1 MEGKWLARLDA
12 TRQVP
17 SSLSSLHVLS
27 SGGLKSLRI
36 RGLSTLSLFIAQSS
50 ATRNYRKYTSWSR
63 LRTMATSSSAS
74 APKRRLL
81 RSAHSLPLETSQ
93 NTTEANNARHGVK
106 EDVTMSLMNIG
117 WRVRKSEFDSTTM
130 RFDYR
135 RYVLCVSRMLLYTKL
150 MLTLLSDVSEGY
162 KTGPSHVV
170 PSAPPLGHSSSSY
183 SSNSSGTRSS
193 FTSSDTGSLRSTYTN
208 PALSTSA
215 IFLSSSDALSSARA
229 SVFEEQERARLEKAQ
244 LALLNAMKP
253 RRDLMCLADIVDEDA
268 DTQELYHSE
277 SLLTTDASRT
287 GYTKADNYHMY
298 LASRPSHTEEP
309 IEEEPY
315 RLERGRK
322 RHTVEEDEG
331 DLTETDDVEGDD
343 EGMDIDQPSNATVAG
358 CSRPIRPM
366 KRSTGFNASSPTPST
381 VSPSTPGT
389 VTPRNRRLGLSR
401 SAPLALPLSF
411 GEQQERERMPRSE
424 LSIAEGGGVVAWIG
438 RTDF

>member
-1 MEGKWLARLDA
+1 
-12 TRQVP
+12 
-17 SSLSSLHVLS
+17 
-27 SGGLKSLRI
+27 
-36 RGLSTLSLFIAQSS
+36 
-50 ATRNYRKYTSWSR
+50 
-63 LRTMATSSSAS
+63 MATSSSAS

-117 WRVRKSEFDSTTM
+117 WRVRKN
-130 RFDYR
+130 
-135 RYVLCVSRMLLYTKL
+135 
-150 MLTLLSDVSEGY
+150 VSEGY

-208 PALSTSA
+208 PALSTAA

-244 LALLNAMKP
+244 LAMLNAMKP

-277 SLLTTDASRT
+277 SLSTSVASRT

-331 DLTETDDVEGDD
+331 DLTETDDVEGDN

-366 KRSTGFNASSPTPST
+366 KRSTGFNASSQTPST
-381 VSPSTPGT
+381 VSPSTQGT

-411 GEQQERERMPRSE
+411 EEQQERERMPRSD
-424 LSIAEGGGVVAWIG
+424 LSAAEGLEGGVVAWIG